1 MDVSHNLVREPV
13 LASSSASEWLD
24 CTMQNEADGF
34 PVVGAERLATLQVT
48 IKGLLPAAGASTY
61 WEKLRVGHRV
71 ASDLPRPG
79 A

>member
-1 MDVSHNLVREPV
+1 
-13 LASSSASEWLD
+13 
-24 CTMQNEADGF
+24 MQNEADGF

-48 IKGLLPAAGASTY
+48 IKGLLPAAGESTY